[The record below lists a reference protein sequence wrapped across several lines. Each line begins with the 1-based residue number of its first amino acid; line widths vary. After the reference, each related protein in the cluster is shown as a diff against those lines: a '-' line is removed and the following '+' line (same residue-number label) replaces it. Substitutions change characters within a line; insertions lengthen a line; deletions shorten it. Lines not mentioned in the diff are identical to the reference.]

1 MTLALFDLD
10 NTLLG
15 GDSDHAWGEFLSR
28 HGHVDAEAYRQ
39 ANDRFYAQYK
49 AGTLDIREFS
59 EFVFAVLARNDRAT
73 LEAWREDF
81 LAECI
86 EPLLLPAAVELLER
100 HRAQGHTLVIITATN
115 RFVTEG
121 IAARYGVEHLIA
133 TEPEQ
138 DADGRYTGRLAGTA
152 CFQDGKITRLREW
165 MTGNGE
171 SLDGAWF
178 YSDSRN
184 DLPLLEAVDNPVAVD
199 PDPVLEDIARAR
211 GWPVVS
217 LRG

>member
-1 MTLALFDLD
+1 MPLALFDLD

-28 HGHVDAEAYRQ
+28 HGHVDAEAYRL

-115 RFVTEG
+115 RFVTER